1 MKKSHIKLKGKLRRY
16 LYWPLYLTILLVI
29 MNIVMYTEDVRMG
42 GMFTALWWSILWW

>member
-42 GMFTALWWSILWW
+42 ACSQALWWSISWW